1 MKNMGII
8 VMTSDKYRD
17 VWTPFYY
24 FMEKYWADCSYPIYH
39 VSERER
45 PATSFSIQHIEKCP
59 KDSWNEVLSIALK
72 KIPQD
77 YILLLL
83 SDFFLLRQVNSTK
96 IEEYLN
102 ILEKEDAAF
111 LRIFPCPGPHYSYKN
126 YLDIGLIEK
135 KTPYSIS
142 TQATIW
148 KKNDL
153 LNFICKF
160 KDDSELEILGSK
172 RSDELEKDL
181 LCVKVIDKNKK
192 LEEQNYPFTYLCTA
206 VIQGKWK
213 REAIKLC
220 NRENL
225 KLNLNYR
232 KQLSF
237 LEEYYYYN
245 HNKIPVILRKII
257 FFLISLK

>member
-1 MKNMGII
+1 MGIV

-24 FMEKYWADCSYPIYH
+24 LMDKYWSNCCYPIYH
-39 VSERER
+39 VSESEG
-45 PATSFSIQHIEKCP
+45 PATSLPVSHIERRP
-59 KDSWNEVLSIALK
+59 IDTWNETLSAALE
-72 KIPQD
+72 KISQD

-83 SDFFLLRQVNSTK
+83 SDFFLLKNVNSSK

-102 ILEKEDAAF
+102 ILENENAAF
-111 LRIFPCPGPHYSYKN
+111 LRIFPCPGPHFTYKN
-126 YLDIGLIEK
+126 YSNIGLIEK

-153 LNFICKF
+153 LDFICKF
-160 KDDSELEILGSK
+160 KDDSELEILGSQ

-181 LCVKVIDKNKK
+181 LSVNIIDKNKK
-192 LEEQNYPFTYLCTA
+192 LEEQNYAFTYLCTA
-206 VIQGKWK
+206 VIQGKWN
-213 REAIKLC
+213 RHAVKLC
-220 NRENL
+220 NRENI
-225 KLNLNYR
+225 KLDLNYR
-232 KQLSF
+232 KQQTI

-245 HNKIPVILRKII
+245 YNKMPTILRYII
-257 FFLISLK
+257 YYFISLK

>member
-1 MKNMGII
+1 MGII
-8 VMTSDKYRD
+8 VMTSDKYKD

-24 FMEKYWADCSYPIYH
+24 LLEKYWADCCYPIYH

-45 PATSFSIQHIEKCP
+45 PVTSFPVQHIELRP
-59 KDSWNEVLSIALK
+59 TDSWNEILSMALE
-72 KIPQD
+72 KIPQE

-83 SDFFLLRQVNSTK
+83 SDFFLIRDVNSNK

-102 ILEKEDAAF
+102 VLDKENAAF

-148 KKNDL
+148 KKIDL
-153 LNFICKF
+153 QKFICKF
-160 KDDSELEILGSK
+160 KDDSELEILGSQ
-172 RSDELEKDL
+172 RSDELDKDL
-181 LCVKVIDKNKK
+181 LSVNIIDKNKK
-192 LEEQNYPFTYLCTA
+192 LEEQNYAFTYLCTA

-213 REAIKLC
+213 RDAVKLC
-220 NRENL
+220 KRENI
-225 KLNLNYR
+225 KIDLNYR
-232 KQLSF
+232 KQQSI
-237 LEEYYYYN
+237 LEEYYYFNYN
-245 HNKIPVILRKII
+245 KMPAILRNII
-257 FFLISLK
+257 YFIISIK